1 MTSAE
6 LLEQT
11 CKWYGGCAMSVLEI
25 ENYPKSYK
33 IDGFGMLREWIKKT
47 QSITVGLLRLAAIE
61 GKGDHVKHG
70 PN

>member
-1 MTSAE
+1 
-6 LLEQT
+6 
-11 CKWYGGCAMSVLEI
+11 MSVLEI

-47 QSITVGLLRLAAIE
+47 QSITVGLFRLAAIE